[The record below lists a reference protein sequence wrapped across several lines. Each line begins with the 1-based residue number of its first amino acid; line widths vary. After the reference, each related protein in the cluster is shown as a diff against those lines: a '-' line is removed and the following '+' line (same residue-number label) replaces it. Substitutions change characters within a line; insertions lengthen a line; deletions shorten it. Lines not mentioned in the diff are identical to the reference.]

1 MTQRTSP
8 HPWIAALQVGLDGL
22 EKALLQ
28 GDAPAVER
36 ASQHVQAVLK
46 KAPRTAD
53 FGVPGSRLRDDM
65 QQAAHRFGLL
75 RQAVLRAQAQSQR
88 AVQSLLP
95 QQATGTYG
103 RLAGQN
109 SVHRRRRPRLPVGLS
124 ADPVSCSRSPTKN
137 RPRPVFCWA
146 SRAGRRRDR
155 AHAFSDGACMWVP
168 K

>member
-28 GDAPAVER
+28 GEAPAVER
-36 ASQHVQAVLK
+36 ASQHVQDVLK

-109 SVHRRRRPRLPVGLS
+109 SSTGGAGHGYLS
-124 ADPVSCSRSPTKN
+124 A
-137 RPRPVFCWA
+137 
-146 SRAGRRRDR
+146 
-155 AHAFSDGACMWVP
+155 
-168 K
+168 

>member
-1 MTQRTSP
+1 MNQRTSP

-36 ASQHVQAVLK
+36 ASQHVQTVLK

-53 FGVPGSRLRDDM
+53 FAVPGSRLRDDM
-65 QQAAHRFGLL
+65 LQAAHRFGLL

-88 AVQSLLP
+88 AVRSLLP
-95 QQATGTYG
+95 QQAPGTYG

-109 SVHRRRRPRLPVGLS
+109 SSTGGAGQAYLS
-124 ADPVSCSRSPTKN
+124 A
-137 RPRPVFCWA
+137 
-146 SRAGRRRDR
+146 
-155 AHAFSDGACMWVP
+155 
-168 K
+168 

>member
-8 HPWIAALQVGLDGL
+8 HPWIATLQVGLDGL
-22 EKALLQ
+22 EQALLQ
-28 GDAPAVER
+28 GDALVVER

-109 SVHRRRRPRLPVGLS
+109 SSTGGAGHGYLS
-124 ADPVSCSRSPTKN
+124 A
-137 RPRPVFCWA
+137 
-146 SRAGRRRDR
+146 
-155 AHAFSDGACMWVP
+155 
-168 K
+168 

>member
-36 ASQHVQAVLK
+36 ASQHVQTVLK
-46 KAPRTAD
+46 KAPRTTD
-53 FGVPGSRLRDDM
+53 FAAPGGRLRDDM

-95 QQATGTYG
+95 QRATGTYG

-109 SVHRRRRPRLPVGLS
+109 SSTGGAGHSYLS
-124 ADPVSCSRSPTKN
+124 A
-137 RPRPVFCWA
+137 
-146 SRAGRRRDR
+146 
-155 AHAFSDGACMWVP
+155 
-168 K
+168 

>member
-36 ASQHVQAVLK
+36 ASQHVQTVLK

-53 FGVPGSRLRDDM
+53 FGTPGSRLREDM
-65 QQAAHRFGLL
+65 LQAAQRFGHL

-88 AVQSLLP
+88 AVRSLLP
-95 QQATGTYG
+95 QQVPGTYG

-109 SVHRRRRPRLPVGLS
+109 SSTGGAGHGYLS
-124 ADPVSCSRSPTKN
+124 A
-137 RPRPVFCWA
+137 
-146 SRAGRRRDR
+146 
-155 AHAFSDGACMWVP
+155 
-168 K
+168 